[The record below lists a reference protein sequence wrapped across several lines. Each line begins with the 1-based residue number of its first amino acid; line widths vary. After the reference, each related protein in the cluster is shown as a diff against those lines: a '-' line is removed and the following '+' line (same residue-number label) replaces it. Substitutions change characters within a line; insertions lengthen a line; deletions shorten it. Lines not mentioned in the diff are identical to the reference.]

1 MMDLDPKQY
10 EQVNLR
16 DDDVRNIVWS
26 YLVHNCFKET
36 AKAFLAS
43 AGMKNPT
50 EPTLDMDTRKLIL
63 QYVQEGKAL
72 NAIELTEKLA
82 PKLLESNMDLHFD
95 LLTLHFIDLIR
106 ARKCGEA
113 LEFGQK
119 KLIGFGKVQKYVV
132 KLEDVMALMAYE
144 DPEKSPMFHLL
155 SSEYRQSVAEGLNQA
170 ILEHANMPANSE
182 LERLAQQA
190 TVVRQYLHEFD
201 KDAHSPFSV
210 KTFVNQ

>member
-10 EQVNLR
+10 QQVNLC

-26 YLVHNCFKET
+26 YLVHNCYKET
-36 AKAFLAS
+36 ANAFLS
-43 AGMKNPT
+43 TAGIKNSS
-50 EPTLDMDTRKLIL
+50 EPMLDMDTRKLIL
-63 QYVQEGKAL
+63 QHVQEGKVL
-72 NAIELTEKLA
+72 DAIEMTEQLA

-106 ARKCGEA
+106 TRKCGEA

-119 KLIGFGKVQKYVV
+119 KLIGFGKVQKYIE
-132 KLEDVMALMAYE
+132 KMEDVMALMAYE

-155 SSEYRQSVAEGLNQA
+155 SLEYRQSVADGLNQA
-170 ILEHANMPANSE
+170 ILEHSNMPAHSE

-201 KDAHSPFSV
+201 KDSHPPFSL
-210 KTFVNQ
+210 KAFVNE